1 MPRRASPM
9 ATNTASAP
17 RSASRPTSCTRA
29 DRSAWKA
36 SPRRS
41 SWSSATG
48 KCAARPA
55 ATMASRPRRIL
66 PVIVV
71 SQFAGGSLWFAGN
84 AVLADLALPPTAL
97 GYITSAVQ
105 VGFIAGA
112 LVLGTAFPHLLKALG
127 QRLPWQAVTLGASA
141 TAVVGGLV
149 MLAFVPDG
157 PYLRQA
163 AKFDPHAFA
172 LIFRRPA
179 FRASSFGYFGHMWEL
194 YAFWTFVPVVLA
206 AHGEP
211 RISLW
216 SFAVIAAGFIGCAA

>member
-1 MPRRASPM
+1 MPRPASPM

-105 VGFIAGA
+105 VGFIAGTLVFAFFA
-112 LVLGTAFPHLLKALG
+112 LSDLFSPRILFFVCSLAGALFNLASLAFGEGLAAWLILRFATGLFLADLHRVGMNFLARCVERDLG
-127 QRLPWQAVTLGASA
+127 Q
-141 TAVVGGLV
+141 
-149 MLAFVPDG
+149 
-157 PYLRQA
+157 
-163 AKFDPHAFA
+163 
-172 LIFRRPA
+172 
-179 FRASSFGYFGHMWEL
+179 
-194 YAFWTFVPVVLA
+194 
-206 AHGEP
+206 
-211 RISLW
+211 
-216 SFAVIAAGFIGCAA
+216 